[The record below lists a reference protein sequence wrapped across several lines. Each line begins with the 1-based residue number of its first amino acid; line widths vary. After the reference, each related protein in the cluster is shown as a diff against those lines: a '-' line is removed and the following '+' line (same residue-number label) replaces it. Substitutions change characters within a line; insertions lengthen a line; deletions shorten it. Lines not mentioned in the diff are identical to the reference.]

1 VIGRL
6 GSLRIEGM
14 PDKQIDPFRPGKHE
28 RETRLD
34 FYSGM
39 VGFALG
45 FAAACAW
52 VLVMMPSEGSN

>member
-1 VIGRL
+1 
-6 GSLRIEGM
+6 M